1 MSVRCSLLLVLVCT
15 AVSVGAA
22 EPDAALRA
30 RLEAV
35 AAPLADGQSVDSI
48 RGTPIPDLYELQYG
62 TEFIYISGDGR
73 HALTGGDLL
82 DLEGRRNLSEQ
93 RRNEFRARALHG
105 IPPEELIEFAPAR
118 TRHVLY
124 VFTDVNC
131 GYCRKLHRDVPEL
144 NRRGVAVR
152 YLAYPVIGDPE
163 QARRS
168 MESVWCAKDRH
179 AALTQAKSGESVAE
193 QSCSNP
199 VGRHTRLGRQFG
211 ITGTPAMYMENGREL
226 PGYMPPD
233 RILLEFGS

>member
-1 MSVRCSLLLVLVCT
+1 MSARCSLLFVLLCT

-35 AAPLADGQSVDSI
+35 VARVTDGQSIDSI
-48 RGTPIPDLYELQYG
+48 RETPIPDLYELQYG

-82 DLEGRRNLSEQ
+82 DLEARKNLSEQ
-93 RRNEFRARALHG
+93 HRDEFRARALHG
-105 IPPEELIEFAPAR
+105 VPPEELIEFAPEQPR
-118 TRHVLY
+118 YVLY

-131 GYCRKLHRDVPEL
+131 GYCRKLHQSVPEL

-152 YLAYPVIGDPE
+152 YLAYPVIGAPE
-163 QARRS
+163 RARKS
-168 MESVWCAKDRH
+168 MESVWCAKDRR
-179 AALTQAKSGESVAE
+179 AALTQAKSGKPVAE

-211 ITGTPAMYMENGREL
+211 ISGTPAMYTENGREL

-233 RILLEFGS
+233 RILLELGS